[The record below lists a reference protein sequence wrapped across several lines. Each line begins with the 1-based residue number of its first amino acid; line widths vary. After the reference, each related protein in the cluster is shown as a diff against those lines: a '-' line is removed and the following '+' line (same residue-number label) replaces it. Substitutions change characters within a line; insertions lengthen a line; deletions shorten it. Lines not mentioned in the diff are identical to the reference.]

1 MTLVNESKKHYM
13 KKKYLSFGLLLGTVV
28 FMSCNDGTDDTT
40 MTTDSTTTV
49 NTVDNT
55 TSGTTTTAMPLND
68 ADRDFVIK
76 AAKGGMMEVDVSN
89 IALENAQ
96 SQRVKDLA
104 TMIQQDHANANS
116 ELKGFATSRGL
127 TIPEDSLRKINEQH
141 LNALRKMK
149 GKAFESHYI
158 DMMKDDHVKDIA
170 EFEKASTTA
179 TDADLKAWAAKTLPV
194 LQKHRDSVLAVSK
207 GKM

>member
-1 MTLVNESKKHYM
+1 MNQKKHYM

>member
-1 MTLVNESKKHYM
+1 M
-13 KKKYLSFGLLLGTVV
+13 KKKYLSFGLLFGAVAII
-28 FMSCNDGTDDTT
+28 SCNDGADDTSST
-40 MTTDSTTTV
+40 SDTTTTV
-49 NTVDNT
+49 TSTTDNSAAGT
-55 TSGTTTTAMPLND
+55 TSTAMPLND
-68 ADRDFVIK
+68 SDREFVIK
-76 AAKGGMMEVDVSN
+76 AAKGGMMEVDVSTV
-89 IALENAQ
+89 AMENAQ

-127 TIPEDSLRKINEQH
+127 TLPEDSLRKLNEKH
-141 LNALRKMK
+141 LDAMRKMK
-149 GKAFESHYI
+149 GKAFDKHYI

-170 EFEKASTTA
+170 EFEKASATA

-207 GKM
+207 AKM